1 MLNIHHRFSDIM
13 VLIFVINDIEVST
26 IITKWILVLIGLDGN
41 TIATVWLSSRFVPNK
56 IILAIH
62 KTPRWN

>member
-1 MLNIHHRFSDIM
+1 M
-13 VLIFVINDIEVST
+13 VLICIIYDIEVNT
-26 IITKWILVLIGLDGN
+26 IIAKRILMFIGLDGN

-62 KTPRWN
+62 KTPWRN